1 MEWSHA
7 SYRYIDMEVLHQHL
21 FMIYRKKNINK
32 CFYYCKYNMI
42 GKIIQ
47 CNLHKFGYVSIIIK
61 CHYIILIKFD
71 FSDFQS
77 KFK

>member
-32 CFYYCKYNMI
+32 CFYYCKYSMI
-42 GKIIQ
+42 NKIIQ
-47 CNLHKFGYVSIIIK
+47 WNLHKFRYVTIIIK
-61 CHYIILIKFD
+61 YHHVILIKFD

>member
-1 MEWSHA
+1 
-7 SYRYIDMEVLHQHL
+7 
-21 FMIYRKKNINK
+21 
-32 CFYYCKYNMI
+32 MI

-61 CHYIILIKFD
+61 CHYVILIKFD

-77 KFK
+77 KLK